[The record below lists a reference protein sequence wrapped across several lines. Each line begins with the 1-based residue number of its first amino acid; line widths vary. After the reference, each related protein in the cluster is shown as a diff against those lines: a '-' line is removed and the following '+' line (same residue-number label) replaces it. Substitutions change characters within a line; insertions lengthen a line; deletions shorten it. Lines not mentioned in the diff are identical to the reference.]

1 MCRLSAYFGAP
12 ICAADLVTK
21 PNRSIVRQSFDAR
34 ERMSGDAA
42 TPGYLNGDG
51 FGLGWYAVDRCA
63 DPIPCTYRQARP
75 AWHDTNLRNISA
87 KVITPVLF
95 AHVRATTSGQ
105 CVSEATCHPFHA
117 GRYLWMHN
125 GGVGGYGTIR
135 RSLLARLDDPCFD
148 YAMSNGPS
156 DSSLCFA
163 IFLNQLRKA
172 MHRRAAGGV
181 AAAAKT
187 SATGVGT
194 PAAGAAAVGA
204 GRDLAEVAG
213 EPVNGDAD
221 GAGAVDC
228 RACAETNTSEYCSFD
243 GDLPVCTPD
252 QLREHLEETI
262 LIIKAATEAAGVTE
276 MSLLNFV
283 VSDGNALIAT
293 RFVIN
298 SADPDAPAASLY
310 WSSGNGYS
318 CEGNGPRPA
327 GRVIEAEP
335 SDGVLPPPEGSYS
348 MQHTD
353 RRATLAIVSSEPL
366 TDDRTD
372 WVAVPR
378 NHVLVITPCIHVLVS
393 PIGVRGSAISP
404 ALARLTAYNQ
414 EAAVVSGS
422 SPAAESSSPSSS
434 PGPSL
439 RPHPA
444 LRSVLRS
451 PAAAPR
457 SSGHC
462 RFRLRGHAKPVLS
475 MAVLEPYLFSG
486 AQDGSVRVW
495 DLRSRSLVA
504 ILASHRGGVL
514 ALAADARRRLLY
526 SAAADS
532 TVCIW
537 RVSEDGGDA
546 NGRPVAGRPRSNAA
560 ADNPLVVKPVELP
573 ALGRVLSGRAAVMN
587 GGAGDSTATIG
598 GDDAAPGPGF
608 RCVRRVT
615 CDSWGDIFSL
625 AILNDRLHAGFRDTR
640 VRWTDVS
647 DAVLE
652 GAPSATA
659 SAAAAAGG
667 AGGGS
672 GDESGSESSQSP
684 HTVLGAA
691 VFTRPR
697 LSEPAAQ
704 HCSYV
709 FALVGHGTMLM
720 SGCGD
725 GLIRVFD
732 AASGRLLRVLHG
744 HRSGVLA
751 LAMTGAHSEPAGAAG
766 ASAGAST
773 PSASL
778 TAVATELLR
787 PGGTDRRADAARR
800 RKGVPSGGGRRAY
813 GNLLFSGSRDKTV
826 KVWDADS
833 GFACKRTL
841 AHGDDVLSVQ
851 LGPGV
856 LLTGQADG
864 VVRVWSLRTLTCTR
878 AFNCGSLETLAVS
891 VQHGA
896 LFTASRDGDILAWDL
911 ADPPKLSMLSRSRGD
926 KSVTA
931 ATVTVPAVR
940 ENDAASRFARGLTD
954 GAEVESDD
962 EVDEEETDGVDP
974 QVAEERELE
983 DALAEFVRLQSVSG
997 TSKAEHREDCWQAA
1011 KWLSSLLE
1019 DWGAAV
1025 QLATAADSSVNP
1037 LIIARF
1043 TSPHTNAPTVAFY
1056 GHYDVMPADGAA
1068 WKTDPFSLTSINGY
1082 LYGRGSTDDKGPL
1095 LAFAFAVKELTKLP
1109 GGLPINVVFAIEGH
1123 GESSNFGFREMV
1135 EAHQR
1140 SFEGVDLIL
1149 ISNSYW
1155 SGDNRPCLTYGMRG
1169 SLDMEVHVSGPP
1181 RNLHSGVDGGAIV
1194 EPLNDLITV
1203 LSTLVDSRGI
1213 GLVPGFFDG
1222 VRTISDEDRR
1232 LLADVEHMNGYR
1244 TRTGCTSFTSNNE
1257 EELLSK
1263 RWLLPSLSVTSI
1275 TTSNVAA
1282 VTSVIPRAAIGTLS
1296 VRFVPDQQ
1304 PAQVLAAITGHLRHE
1319 FGKRRSPNRLDVSCT
1334 SSGDWWLGT
1343 PSGAEYALAERA
1355 VCKVWGEPPLYV
1367 REGGTMPIVSFL
1379 SRALSAPVVQVPLGQ
1394 ASDGAHLPNERLRAR
1409 NLHNGK
1415 HVFRLMLT
1423 ELAAAASVE
1432 ARGGRGGAPPP
1443 PRGLSRSSTQSLSS
1457 PLHSCA
1463 NSPPAT
1469 SAAELMVAAVG
1480 GGGGGGATAAAD
1492 AAAPSASFADLS
1504 ASLSKRLALK
1514 KMAFFDAPAGTHH
1527 R

>member
-1 MCRLSAYFGAP
+1 MNPHG
-12 ICAADLVTK
+12 T
-21 PNRSIVRQSFDAR
+21 
-34 ERMSGDAA
+34 
-42 TPGYLNGDG
+42 GYLNGDG
-51 FGLGWYAVDRCA
+51 FGLGWYAVDRAA

-105 CVSEATCHPFHA
+105 CVSEATCHPFRA

-135 RSLLARLDDPCFD
+135 RTLLDGLDDQCFD

-163 IFLNQLRKA
+163 IFLNQLRKKMGGRQGGGGA
-172 MHRRAAGGV
+172 PAAAAGGGE
-181 AAAAKT
+181 AAA
-187 SATGVGT
+187 SA
-194 PAAGAAAVGA
+194 AAGKA
-204 GRDLAEVAG
+204 GGHLAEVVGVA
-213 EPVNGDAD
+213 NGGKD
-221 GAGAVDC
+221 GDEGAVGC
-228 RACAETNTSEYCSFD
+228 GGACAETNTTEYCGFD

-262 LIIKAATEAAGVTE
+262 LIIKAATDAAGITE

-283 VSDGNALIAT
+283 VSDGNALVAT
-293 RFVIN
+293 RYVIN

-318 CEGNGPRPA
+318 CEGDGPRPP
-327 GRVIEAEP
+327 GQLIEADS

-404 ALARLTAYNQ
+404 ALDSLTAYTQ
-414 EAAVVSGS
+414 EEAAGGGGGLATGAS
-422 SPAAESSSPSSS
+422 SPPSSPS
-434 PGPSL
+434 GASL

-451 PAAAPR
+451 PPAALNSPT
-457 SSGHC
+457 SC
-462 RFRLRGHAKPVLS
+462 RFRLRGHANPVLS

-495 DLRSRSLVA
+495 DLYSRSLVA

-532 TVCIW
+532 SVCIW
-537 RVSEDGGDA
+537 RVAEEVKGGGGGG
-546 NGRPVAGRPRSNAA
+546 GRPTAPRPRTNAA
-560 ADNPLVVKPVELP
+560 ADDPLAAKRVALP
-573 ALGRVLSGRAAVMN
+573 ALGHFLSGRAAVDGEGGGGGGDAAAAAV
-587 GGAGDSTATIG
+587 GGA
-598 GDDAAPGPGF
+598 DACPGPDF
-608 RCVRRVT
+608 CCVRRVT
-615 CDSWGDIFSL
+615 CESWGDIFSL
-625 AILNDRLHAGFRDTR
+625 AIIGDRLHAGFRDTR

-647 DAVLE
+647 DAVLA
-652 GAPSATA
+652 GAP
-659 SAAAAAGG
+659 AGG
-667 AGGGS
+667 VGGSVGGDGSNGVGGVGGGS
-672 GDESGSESSQSP
+672 GDESGSESSRGP
-684 HTVLGAA
+684 LTVLGCD
-691 VFTRPR
+691 VFQRSR

-709 FALVGHGTMLM
+709 FALVGHGKMLM

-732 AASGRLLRVLHG
+732 ATTGRLVRVLHG

-751 LAMTGAHSEPAGAAG
+751 LAMTGADSEPAGPAEEPAQ
-766 ASAGAST
+766 ST
-773 PSASL
+773 PSTLS
-778 TAVATELLR
+778 AVATALSAAA
-787 PGGTDRRADAARR
+787 GGGGGRQADSARR
-800 RKGVPSGGGRRAY
+800 LQRGSPGGGRRPAY

-841 AHGDDVLSVQ
+841 AHEDDVLSVQ

-864 VVRVWSLRTLTCTR
+864 VVRVWSLRTLTCMR

-891 VQHGA
+891 VVHGA

-911 ADPPKLSMLSRSRGD
+911 ADPRKLPLLGRSRGD
-926 KSVTA
+926 KGA
-931 ATVTVPAVR
+931 
-940 ENDAASRFARGLTD
+940 AASADIPATRVNDVPCLLSRTLSD
-954 GAEVESDD
+954 GSDGEADGEDGD
-962 EVDEEETDGVDP
+962 EGADGVDP
-974 QVAEERELE
+974 KIAEEQELE
-983 DALAEFVRLQSVSG
+983 DALAAFVSFQSVSG
-997 TSKAEHREDCWQAA
+997 SAKAEHREDCWQAA
-1011 KWLSSLLE
+1011 KWLSALLE
-1019 DWGAAV
+1019 DWGAGV
-1025 QLATAADSSVNP
+1025 QLATAADSAVNP

-1043 TSPHTNAPTVAFY
+1043 TSPHTDAPTVAFY

-1068 WKTDPFSLTSINGY
+1068 WKTPPFSLTGINGY

-1109 GGLPINVVFAIEGH
+1109 RGLPINVVLAIEGH
-1123 GESSNFGFREMV
+1123 GESSNFGFREMIT
-1135 EAHQR
+1135 AHQR

-1169 SLDMEVHVSGPP
+1169 SLDVEVRMSGPP

-1194 EPLNDLITV
+1194 EPLNDLITI

-1213 GLVPGFFDG
+1213 GLVPGFFNG
-1222 VRTISDEDRR
+1222 VRTVSEEDRR
-1232 LLADVEHMNGYR
+1232 LLADVEHMDGYR
-1244 TRTGCTSFTSNNE
+1244 ARTGCTSFTSNNE

-1282 VTSVIPRAAIGTLS
+1282 VTSIIPRSAVGTLS

-1304 PAQVLAAITGHLRHE
+1304 PAEVLDAITSHLRHE
-1319 FGKRRSPNRLDVSCT
+1319 FGKRRSPNQLDVECT

-1343 PSGAEYALAERA
+1343 PTGAEYALAERA
-1355 VCKVWGEPPLYV
+1355 VCNVWGEPPLYV
-1367 REGGTMPIVSFL
+1367 REGGTMPIVSYL
-1379 SRALSAPVVQVPLGQ
+1379 SRTLSAPVVQVPLGQ
-1394 ASDGAHLPNERLRAR
+1394 ASDGAHLPNERIRGL

-1415 HVFRLMLT
+1415 HVFKMMLT

-1432 ARGGRGGAPPP
+1432 ARACGGVARRGI
-1443 PRGLSRSSTQSLSS
+1443 SRSSTQSLSS
-1457 PLHSCA
+1457 PLRSLA
-1463 NSPPAT
+1463 SSPPLCTAADFMAASL
-1469 SAAELMVAAVG
+1469 SAAAGEAAV
-1480 GGGGGGATAAAD
+1480 
-1492 AAAPSASFADLS
+1492 PSQSFSDLS
-1504 ASLSKRLALK
+1504 ASLSERLALK
-1514 KMAFFDAPAGTHH
+1514 KMAFFEAPAGSRHS
-1527 R
+1527 

>member
-105 CVSEATCHPFHA
+105 CVSEATCHPFRA

-135 RSLLARLDDPCFD
+135 RTLLAGLDDQCFD

-163 IFLNQLRKA
+163 IFLNQLRKT
-172 MHRRAAGGV
+172 MGRRQGGQLPVAKASAGGGQ
-181 AAAAKT
+181 A
-187 SATGVGT
+187 SAGT
-194 PAAGAAAVGA
+194 AAVGA
-204 GRDLAEVAG
+204 GRVLAEAVGAPDG
-213 EPVNGDAD
+213 RADAD
-221 GAGAVDC
+221 GEAVDC
-228 RACAETNTSEYCSFD
+228 RACTETNTTEYCGFD

-262 LIIKAATEAAGVTE
+262 LIIKATTDAAGITE

-318 CEGNGPRPA
+318 CEGDGPRSA
-327 GRVIEAEP
+327 GQLVESEP
-335 SDGVLPPPEGSYS
+335 LDGVLPPPEGSYS

-353 RRATLAIVSSEPL
+353 RRATLAMVSSEPL

-414 EAAVVSGS
+414 EATVVPGITASDS
-422 SPAAESSSPSSS
+422 SPPSS
-434 PGPSL
+434 PSL

-451 PAAAPR
+451 PPAALNSP
-457 SSGHC
+457 GNC

-495 DLRSRSLVA
+495 DLHSRCLVA
-504 ILASHRGGVL
+504 IMASHRGGVL
-514 ALAADARRRLLY
+514 ALAADARRRLIY

-532 TVCIW
+532 SVCIW
-537 RVSEDGGDA
+537 RVTEDRGDA
-546 NGRPVAGRPRSNAA
+546 EGRPPAPGSRTDAA
-560 ADNPLVVKPVELP
+560 ADNPLVVKPVTLP
-573 ALGRVLSGRAAVMN
+573 ALGHVLSGQAAVN
-587 GGAGDSTATIG
+587 GGGGDSSASMAGDETLQ
-598 GDDAAPGPGF
+598 GPGF

-652 GAPSATA
+652 GASSTTA
-659 SAAAAAGG
+659 SAATPVGCAGV
-667 AGGGS
+667 GS
-672 GDESGSESSQSP
+672 GDDSGSESSQSP

-751 LAMTGAHSEPAGAAG
+751 LAMTGVQSEPADVVG
-766 ASAGAST
+766 SF
-773 PSASL
+773 PQ
-778 TAVATELLR
+778 
-787 PGGTDRRADAARR
+787 ADGARR
-800 RKGVPSGGGRRAY
+800 RKGALCGGRRPAY

-864 VVRVWSLRTLTCTR
+864 VVRVWSLRSLTCTR

-911 ADPPKLSMLSRSRGD
+911 ADPPKLSMLGRARGD
-926 KSVTA
+926 KPVA
-931 ATVTVPAVR
+931 VATVDVPAVR
-940 ENDAASRFARGLTD
+940 EDDTASRFTRGLED
-954 GAEVESDD
+954 GAGGEGGDEEDD
-962 EVDEEETDGVDP
+962 EADELDP
-974 QVAEERELE
+974 KVAEERELE
-983 DALAEFVRLQSVSG
+983 DALAEFVSLQSVSG
-997 TSKAEHREDCWQAA
+997 SSKAEHREDCWQAA
-1011 KWLSSLLE
+1011 KWFASLLE

-1025 QLATAADSSVNP
+1025 QLATTAESSVNP

-1068 WKTDPFSLTSINGY
+1068 WKTPPFSLTSINGY

-1135 EAHQR
+1135 EAHQP

-1169 SLDMEVHVSGPP
+1169 SLDVEVNVSGPP

-1203 LSTLVDSRGI
+1203 LSTLVDSRGV

-1222 VRTISDEDRR
+1222 VRAVSEEDRR

-1282 VTSVIPRAAIGTLS
+1282 VSSIIPRAAVGTLS
-1296 VRFVPDQQ
+1296 VRFVPDQH
-1304 PAQVLAAITGHLRHE
+1304 PAEVLAAITSHLRHE
-1319 FGKRRSPNRLDVSCT
+1319 FGKRRSPNQLDVACT
-1334 SSGDWWLGT
+1334 ASGDWWLGT
-1343 PSGAEYALAERA
+1343 PTGAEYALAERA

-1379 SRALSAPVVQVPLGQ
+1379 SRTLGAPVVQVPLGQ
-1394 ASDGAHLPNERLRAR
+1394 ASDGAHLPNERIRAL

-1415 HVFRLMLT
+1415 LVFQLMLT
-1423 ELAAAASVE
+1423 ELAAVASVE
-1432 ARGGRGGAPPP
+1432 GRANGGVPR
-1443 PRGLSRSSTQSLSS
+1443 RGLSRSSTQSLSS

-1463 NSPPAT
+1463 NSPTT
-1469 SAAELMVAAVG
+1469 SAAAELMAASVS
-1480 GGGGGGATAAAD
+1480 AVAAD
-1492 AAAPSASFADLS
+1492 AAASGSSFADLS

-1514 KMAFFDAPAGTHH
+1514 KMAFFDGPVGTHH